1 MGRKGN
7 LIGIVLVACLGRVIH
22 GLLQEG
28 LNSMSDTAI
37 PQACS
42 ATGLASD
49 ILAL

>member
-1 MGRKGN
+1 MGRIRH
-7 LIGIVLVACLGRVIH
+7 LIGIVLAACLGRVIH

-42 ATGLASD
+42 AASLASN